1 MCNKG
6 VHLLVKRILDQYK
19 FLTIYRSVLF
29 RIRTVSDKRCRG
41 NQNTRVQQL
50 FFTENRAVFKITWKN
65 IEKRGGPQ
73 MTNIIWRMRIA
84 RWIIKATNTH
94 TEYVILIAFALQQW
108 LQERA
113 LMLRYTYISCL
124 LSFLV
129 ALWSNAG
136 YGSLFMRFLNHTTPQ
151 HNR

>member
-6 VHLLVKRILDQYK
+6 VYLLVKRILDQYK
-19 FLTIYRSVLF
+19 FLTISRSVLF

-84 RWIIKATNTH
+84 RWITKATNTH
-94 TEYVILIAFALQQW
+94 SQNVILITFPLQQW
-108 LQERA
+108 LHERA
-113 LMLRYTYISCL
+113 SVLSYKFIACL
-124 LSFLV
+124 
-129 ALWSNAG
+129 A
-136 YGSLFMRFLNHTTPQ
+136 MI
-151 HNR
+151 